1 MATAPT
7 TAKARAVQM
16 PGEPVQTNPES
27 DAPADAGQTQV
38 DAASD
43 EPEHPA
49 VIALR
54 ELEAKLAAAEAKI
67 ESLSTD
73 NIGNTAPVFDMT
85 KPHQTGKGWFVPETH
100 GTPVKKG

>member
-27 DAPADAGQTQV
+27 ES
-38 DAASD
+38 ASVTGLVLARD
-43 EPEHPA
+43 EGVESDHPA

-54 ELEAKLAAAEAKI
+54 ELEAKLAAAEAALAERAVGKG
-67 ESLSTD
+67 EP
-73 NIGNTAPVFDMT
+73 AQVHDMT

>member
-27 DAPADAGQTQV
+27 DAPADAGQAQV
-38 DAASD
+38 DAAGD

-49 VIALR
+49 VTALR
-54 ELEAKLAAAEAKI
+54 ELEAKLAAAEAALAERAVGKG
-67 ESLSTD
+67 EP
-73 NIGNTAPVFDMT
+73 AQVFDMT

-100 GTPVKKG
+100 GTPVKKA